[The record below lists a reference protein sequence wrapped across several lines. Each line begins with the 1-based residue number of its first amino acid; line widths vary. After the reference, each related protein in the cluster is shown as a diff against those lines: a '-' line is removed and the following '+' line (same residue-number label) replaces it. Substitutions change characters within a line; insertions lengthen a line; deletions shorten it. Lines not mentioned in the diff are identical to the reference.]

1 MIRDVARSRNY
12 KWWAFA
18 VVALGLFTMVLDQ
31 SGLGIALPKIASH
44 FRTDLLTGQWVLLG
58 YTLAISVV
66 LLPAGRLSDIVGRK
80 PVYLLGAFIFTLGG
94 GLSGASPTLILLI
107 LFKVVQGIGTGMM
120 TANTM
125 AIIAAIF
132 PGRER
137 GQGMGLMSAAV
148 GLGSIAGPVVGGSLV
163 TAVGWRAV
171 FFLGVLL
178 GVVTLVASVLVF
190 EERRIAGVRA
200 GSGRPPFDWVGAT
213 LSAAGLVLLL
223 LALSNGQR
231 LGWLSPL
238 VLVGLLGFL
247 VLLVLF
253 IAWELRTSAP
263 MFDLGLFKRRVFSFG
278 VTARTL
284 AMLGT
289 SSALFLMPF
298 YLQGV
303 LGYTAGQAGVM
314 MVSGALGM
322 VLAGPIS
329 GRLSDRF
336 GWRPFAI
343 AGLVLVTS
351 GMFVLSRLTEDPL
364 LGVVVAGLALQGLGM
379 GIFISPNLS
388 SIIGSVEGEKHGV
401 VAAFVNLNRTA
412 ANLAGVAVA
421 TAIVAAVMVSAGYE
435 PRLDVASDGSAGGV
449 AHAFTA
455 GMRSAYLI
463 MGGCV
468 FLGLIVTLIELRRAG
483 RGREAPRERQTAGEE
498 ED

>member
-1 MIRDVARSRNY
+1 MIRSITRNGNY

-18 VVALGLFTMVLDQ
+18 AIALGLFMNVLDQ

-44 FRTDLLTGQWVLLG
+44 FHTDLPTGQWVLLA
-58 YTLAISVV
+58 YTLSISVV

-80 PVYLLGAFIFTLGG
+80 LVYVLGILIFVLGAVLCAG
-94 GLSGASPTLILLI
+94 SPNLVALV
-107 LFKVVQGIGTGMM
+107 LFKVVQGIGTGMT
-120 TANTM
+120 TATTM

-137 GQGMGLMSAAV
+137 GQGMGLMSAMV

-163 TAVGWRAV
+163 TGVGWRAV
-171 FFLGVLL
+171 FFLSVVL
-178 GVVTLVASVLVF
+178 GVVALVAGVLVL
-190 EERRIAGVRA
+190 EERRIAGVRPA
-200 GSGRPPFDWVGAT
+200 SGRPPFDWVGAT
-213 LSAAGLVLLL
+213 LSVAGLVLLL

-238 VLVGLLGFL
+238 ILVGLLGFL
-247 VLLVLF
+247 ASLVAF
-253 IAWELRTSAP
+253 IYWELRTSAP
-263 MFDLGLFKRRVFSFG
+263 MLDLTLFKSGTFSFG
-278 VTARTL
+278 VTARTF

-303 LGYTAGQAGVM
+303 LGYTAGQAGVV

-322 VLAGPIS
+322 VLVGPIS
-329 GRLSDRF
+329 GWLSDRL

-343 AGLVLVTS
+343 AGLVFVIS
-351 GMFVLSRLTEDPL
+351 GMFVLSRLTETSPL
-364 LGVVVAGLALQGLGM
+364 AVVILGLACQGLGM
-379 GIFISPNLS
+379 GVFISPNLS
-388 SIIGSVEGEKHGV
+388 SIMGAVEGEKHGV

-421 TAIVAAVMVSAGYE
+421 TAIVAMVMVAAGYE
-435 PRLDVASDGSAGGV
+435 PRLEVGSGGSAGGV
-449 AHAFTA
+449 ARAFTA
-455 GMRSAYLI
+455 GMRYAYLI

-468 FLGLIVTLIELRRAG
+468 VLGLIATFLERRRAG
-483 RGREAPRERQTAGEE
+483 RVREPLRESQATGGDDA
-498 ED
+498 